1 MNERWVC
8 KRCFADNEAR
18 DGSCRQC
25 GLARGSEATPADQA
39 TWAAQTEAAKPSG
52 RPPWLR
58 FWWVPVLAISLVVG
72 YVVSVRRD
80 DSGAISSGGTLSIED
95 LQVGDCFTL
104 AEEGEEDAV
113 SEVDAKP
120 CREAHEYEL
129 FHVATWSDSASGYP
143 TEDAMLDFIVAECV
157 PAFERYVGTGFQQSQ
172 LDFVQFVP
180 LEEGWDAGD
189 RVFQCAL
196 YDPASAHLTESL
208 EGAER

>member
-8 KRCFADNEAR
+8 KRCFADNEAA
-18 DGSCRQC
+18 DGSCRHC

-39 TWAAQTEAAKPSG
+39 TWAATRAEAAQPSR
-52 RPPWLR
+52 RPAWLR
-58 FWWVPVLAISLVVG
+58 YWWVPILALSLVVG

-80 DSGAISSGGTLSIED
+80 DSGAISAGGTLAIED

-104 AEEGEEDAV
+104 GEEEADAV
-113 SEVDAKP
+113 SEVDAMP
-120 CREAHEYEL
+120 CDEAHEYEL
-129 FHVATWSDSASGYP
+129 FHVATWNDPASGYP
-143 TEDAMLDFIVAECV
+143 TEDAMLDFVVAECV
-157 PAFERYVGTGFQQSQ
+157 PAFERYVGTGFEQSQ

-196 YDPASAHLTESL
+196 YDPASAQLTESL
-208 EGAER
+208 EGAGR